1 MIVIRRNLHV
11 EPVVLTSQ
19 FFESFA
25 FRFGDEERKENTDQP
40 GCQKWLRGWGVH
52 EQGKD
57 FHNVVQPSVG
67 TASVSQGADQSLR
80 NDSADFTG
88 SGAHTMGGGTIPGG
102 EDFTRHDES
111 RSIGTEILEE
121 VAEAIKSEESPR

>member
-1 MIVIRRNLHV
+1 MIAVRRNFHV

-19 FFESFA
+19 FFESFMLR
-25 FRFGDEERKENTDQP
+25 FRDEERKENTDQP
-40 GCQKWLRGWGVH
+40 ECQNAKTMGIH

-57 FHNVVQPSVG
+57 FHNVVQPGVG

-88 SGAHTMGGGTIPGG
+88 SGAHTVGGGTIP
-102 EDFTRHDES
+102 
-111 RSIGTEILEE
+111 
-121 VAEAIKSEESPR
+121 